1 VNVNVNGSIHRMGAW
16 GDQAEKKCWKD
27 RQVVTRDGIFPDST
41 SIEQGTTIVLCFA
54 LVKSLSV
61 VFGYFALKNRFEIK
75 NSVGVIDDVIETC
88 FACLKK
94 KQVSESSDC
103 LTRDSDTCT

>member
-1 VNVNVNGSIHRMGAW
+1 MGAW

-27 RQVVTRDGIFPDST
+27 KQVVTRDGIFPDST
-41 SIEQGTTIVLCFA
+41 SIEQGTTIVLYFA
-54 LVKSLSV
+54 LVKSLAV
-61 VFGYFALKNRFEIK
+61 VFGYFALNRFEIK
-75 NSVGVIDDVIETC
+75 NTVGVIIIDDVKAKETC